1 MKDKKLV
8 LLLLLYVLFIGVA
21 ILSSTT
27 LTRYFTDKEV
37 SGNFDIGK
45 NLYFQYE
52 RGDLYRNNQL
62 IVGVQIEEPEYDS
75 ENNLISISRR
85 IETMNVIPGDNLVY
99 HFYVSNFNQST
110 NEANGIEG
118 IFKTYGSALLS
129 MPVKSATYELSCEII
144 YREVDKNGNA
154 VKGEAG
160 AFRRFTSDLD
170 EKLPV
175 YDKNDA
181 SSYKKYEFQI
191 SVTLNDQV
199 EATDTDDYFDAK
211 LSIYLSIVSANV
223 VRGGE

>member
-1 MKDKKLV
+1 MKNKKLV

-27 LTRYFTDKEV
+27 LTKYFTDSEI

-45 NLYFQYE
+45 NLYFNYE
-52 RGDLYRNNQL
+52 RGSLYRNNQL
-62 IVGVQIEEPEYDS
+62 IVGVEIEEPEYNSD
-75 ENNLISISRR
+75 NQIVSISRR

-99 HFYVSNFNQST
+99 HFYVSNFNKNS
-110 NEANGIEG
+110 NESNSING

-129 MPVKSATYELSCEII
+129 MPVKSATYELACEIT
-144 YREVDKNGNA
+144 YREVNDDGTA
-154 VKGEAG
+154 ASGEAG
-160 AFRRFTSDLD
+160 VFRRFTSDLD

-175 YDKNDA
+175 YDSEKTET
-181 SSYKKYEFQI
+181 YKRYEFQI

-199 EATDTDDYFDAK
+199 EATDTDDYFDAT

-223 VRGGE
+223 V